1 MPKVK
6 KQLPFVLA
14 GVWINTGC
22 CVGLGEGG
30 FATVFAAHDLIE
42 DRKVALK
49 IPDERYISNSQS
61 LEDMQREVRIMA
73 KLDHSC
79 VLPLKDARFID
90 GHFVI
95 VFPLGEESLADR
107 LSRRISRVLPPSIMS
122 CK

>member
-1 MPKVK
+1 MLVAPSLKIFCAEGEETAA
-6 KQLPFVLA
+6 LR
-14 GVWINTGC
+14 
-22 CVGLGEGG
+22 VGRRLDKYRLLRRLGEGG

-90 GHFVI
+90 G
-95 VFPLGEESLADR
+95 PLCHRFSVR
-107 LSRRISRVLPPSIMS
+107 
-122 CK
+122 